1 MTPKLGSHA
10 HKGLVHDPYE
20 LGATG
25 VARTRRMGTF
35 ITMIKATFEQPNFA
49 AERCRA

>member
-10 HKGLVHDPYE
+10 HKSLVHVPYE

-25 VARTRRMGTF
+25 VARTRRMGAF